1 GGAAVEIAAVEP
13 LADLGRLARDLR
25 RPAPLLGTAARG
37 LVDLLA
43 QLPHVR
49 AGGREAL
56 GAPQQLAGF
65 LQVLAGGER
74 ARIVEQ
80 RGELRGKDGRRRAG
94 GGSDPG
100 LRGSVRRGVRRRG
113 GGLPGSGGSGGSSGC
128 RGRGGGGGDLNQQ
141 GRGGGGRRPEVLV
154 QPELGAA
161 GPGGC
166 LLRRSGRRR
175 RLLEHLPPIT
185 LQQVARLAAG

>member
-13 LADLGRLARDLR
+13 LADVGRLARDLR

-65 LQVLAGGER
+65 LQVLPRGER

-80 RGELRGKDGRRRAG
+80 RAELRGDDGGRRAG
-94 GGSDPG
+94 RGSDPG
-100 LRGSVRRGVRRRG
+100 LRGRVRHRVRRRG
-113 GGLPGSGGSGGSSGC
+113 GGGGGSRHS
-128 RGRGGGGGDLNQQ
+128 GGGGDLDQQ
-141 GRGGGGRRPEVLV
+141 GRGGGGGRPEVLV

-161 GPGGC
+161 GLGGR
-166 LLRRSGRRR
+166 LLGRGVRRR
-175 RLLEHLPPIT
+175 RP
-185 LQQVARLAAG
+185 QGCRRL